1 MICGDRFFLLAPV
14 LNQKKKK
21 INYLTKSLQ
30 VCDCSTAKAGSV
42 FAPKG
47 VVSQHTAT

>member
-14 LNQKKKK
+14 LNPKKK

-30 VCDCSTAKAGSV
+30 VGDCSTAKAGSV

>member
-14 LNQKKKK
+14 LNKKK

-30 VCDCSTAKAGSV
+30 VGDCSTAKAGSV